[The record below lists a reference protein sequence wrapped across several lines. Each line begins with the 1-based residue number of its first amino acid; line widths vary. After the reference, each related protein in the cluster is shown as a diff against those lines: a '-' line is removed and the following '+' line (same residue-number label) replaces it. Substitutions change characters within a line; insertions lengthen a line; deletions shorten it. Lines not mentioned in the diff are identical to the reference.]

1 MMYNISM
8 KGGAGM
14 DANGIITVIQSV
26 GFPIVMCGAMAWY
39 VKYIADKHNAEM
51 QSITNA
57 LNNNTVALTKLCEKL
72 ERND

>member
-1 MMYNISM
+1 
-8 KGGAGM
+8 M

-26 GFPIVMCGAMAWY
+26 GFPIVMCGAMGWY
-39 VKYIADKHNAEM
+39 VKYITDKHNAEM
-51 QSITNA
+51 QSITSA

>member
-1 MMYNISM
+1 MVYNISM

-14 DANGIITVIQSV
+14 DTNGIITVIQSV
-26 GFPIVMCGAMAWY
+26 GFPIVMCGAMGWY
-39 VKYIADKHNAEM
+39 VKYITDKHNAEM
-51 QSITNA
+51 QSITSA